1 MFTFDSNLKSNT
13 NCNTEIS
20 FINFVDID
28 PNAVLYYDP
37 VRYTDTDVNDAND
50 ANDVNDVNDVNDIGD
65 TVTIPPEFEDS
76 LTNTDLVFINLDTD
90 IILTEIETGTE
101 PEHNLNTEPE
111 PYMTAYNLYSSDFN
125 SQIKPEI
132 ILSEESFRYTVYPIM
147 YPTVWKNYKDQQK
160 IHWVIEEIDMSN
172 DRYDWD
178 KKLSPMDRKFIMHVI
193 AFFASFDGIVDEN
206 IRKNFIDM
214 IKIKEAE
221 CAYGKQFDME
231 NTHGEM
237 YSLMLDI
244 FIKDEKL
251 KHKLINSI
259 KTMECVKKKALWCKK
274 WIHSDK
280 TFAHKVI
287 AFAIVEG
294 VFFSGSFASIFWL
307 KTRKG
312 SIMSGLRKSNKFI
325 ARDEAKHVE
334 LACIIYDLLK
344 NKLKESVV
352 YDIMLEAVELE
363 DEFITSSLPCN
374 LLGMNSVLMSKY
386 IRYVADRLLV
396 RLGYNKKFHVTNP
409 FEFMNK
415 IDTFI
420 KSNFF
425 EERNDAYSD
434 GKIDN
439 PKIFKILDWF

>member
-1 MFTFDSNLKSNT
+1 MSDISSTIDKKSIYHPCQIEFINYVT
-13 NCNTEIS
+13 INEEEIIYDDGDATDDNISTHDETDNYISTLEVKPETEI
-20 FINFVDID
+20 
-28 PNAVLYYDP
+28 
-37 VRYTDTDVNDAND
+37 
-50 ANDVNDVNDVNDIGD
+50 
-65 TVTIPPEFEDS
+65 E
-76 LTNTDLVFINLDTD
+76 LVFIDADTD
-90 IILTEIETGTE
+90 S
-101 PEHNLNTEPE
+101 NS
-111 PYMTAYNLYSSDFN
+111 MYNKCDPLEEKYLESYHLHSSDF
-125 SQIKPEI
+125 SSDIRPEI
-132 ILSEESFRYTVYPIM
+132 ILSTESFRYTVYPVL
-147 YPTVWKNYKDQQK
+147 YPTVWQNYKDQQK
-160 IHWVIEEIDMSN
+160 IHWVVEEIDLSN

-178 KKLSPMDRKFIMHVI
+178 NKLSHSDRKFIMHVL
-193 AFFASFDGIVDEN
+193 AFFASFDGIVDQNIREN
-206 IRKNFIDM
+206 IIDM

-237 YSLMLDI
+237 YSLMLDT
-244 FIKDEKL
+244 FVNDDVL
-251 KHKLINSI
+251 KNKLINSI
-259 KTMECVKKKALWCKK
+259 RTMECVKKKAIWCKK
-274 WIHSDK
+274 WIDSDK
-280 TFAHKVI
+280 TFAHKIV

-334 LACIIYDLLK
+334 LACLIYDLLE
-344 NKLKESVV
+344 NKLKESII
-352 YDIMLEAVELE
+352 YDIITEAVELE
-363 DEFITSSLPCN
+363 DEFINSSLPCN
-374 LLGMNSVLMSKY
+374 LLGMNSVLMAEY

-396 RLGYNKKFHVTNP
+396 RLGYNKKFNVANP

-415 IDTFI
+415 IDTFF

-439 PKIFKILDWF
+439 PKIFKILERN